1 MSSKIITIKEHEKRK
16 QREELDQK
24 KKQREILK
32 EEKMKEDVEK
42 KKIKLEKQQLKE
54 KEINFKQR
62 INKKTQLDQSLEPVN
77 DDSNKSK
84 KLNDINVDNLESI
97 TDRLSHMINIE
108 NKEISY
114 EPKFEVLKNT
124 DKVITKIIHIADI
137 HIRLSSLHN
146 EYNEVFE
153 RLYFAIR
160 KIKETNENGLICLCG
175 DLLQSKDELK
185 PDTIIT
191 TWNFIKNLSD
201 IYPLIIITGN
211 HDTIELNNNK
221 SDSIT
226 SILKD
231 RPINNTYYLLNTG
244 VYIYNNVIFGVSS
257 IIDKYILSKEK
268 FNNVLENSNY
278 KLLYQKDVI
287 KHIGLYHGALD
298 NVLYNDTDGR
308 MKGKQL
314 NEFNNLSK
322 DNYDYILLGDIH
334 KFQYLDE
341 KKTIAYSSSLISQNF
356 TESDD
361 YHGFLEWSILRGQSE
376 YHKIKNYNA
385 YYKLNINKLYNDNDK
400 IIQDENKIKEC
411 FRELM
416 KMSEEEDDKM
426 SGYVRIEYD
435 ENIKINLIKNNLI
448 SSINKIYPK
457 IKITWHVQLSSN
469 KNLVENDI
477 EASNIAKNLLEES
490 GQGQEQKI
498 DNYQNDTYM
507 DRLIKI
513 FMKSRYYGLTDNIIE
528 NTIKYLNKIKD
539 ECKSVDNDIEYVQSD
554 WKILFLSFDNMYGYG
569 KNNIIDF
576 TKYPDNEI
584 IGIFGDNA
592 VGKSS
597 LIDIISYM
605 LYSKSA
611 RDDVS
616 ENPKDIVNV
625 REKKA
630 QGIMIIES
638 ANKKYLIKREC
649 ERYRDYVRNCKLYTF
664 RMEEIEND
672 VKSKVNDTYTY
683 NNKTY
688 KLVSLTEENR
698 MCTDK
703 ILVPIVGT
711 YDNFITT
718 SVLLQNN
725 HKSFKSKT
733 NVKKKEFLCE
743 ILKIDYFKKCEDI
756 IVNKFKS
763 LKQESLHLKKIGET
777 YSNKTLE
784 QLIEDNN
791 IFESNMIINNDLLH
805 TIEKSINDNSD
816 KIDTL
821 LLKLVKID
829 NENIMSDKLIESKID
844 ELINNNK
851 MCLLTIS
858 LNNEKILK
866 TNELINNLKYI
877 KDEKEIVE
885 SYKIHIQNIDNA
897 QKKLI
902 NTIDNLI
909 EEKQKYKLIKINN
922 GFSSINEINKK
933 IDEIST
939 KIVLYKNNKNKI
951 IILRKELADVINR
964 MININQ
970 KLVISDNL
978 NIDDVEKIYNEK
990 RISVSNNSELINDF
1004 SNNKIL
1010 FEKNTD
1016 KLKLEIDK
1024 LSTITFEKEIIKKYN
1039 DYTDSKSLRQK
1050 ELLNLI
1056 NILNKE
1062 KQQYTFIHLETT
1074 MSQKEIIERR
1084 DDILV
1089 ILNESSSLLD
1099 INIDD
1104 IVDKSNKLLE
1114 LKYNYLAMSKEYSD
1128 NNVYQSDYDF
1138 IDDEKTL
1145 DYLNSKELIKNNYNM
1160 FIESN
1165 NDLIYELL
1173 DKLESS
1179 INIVDKYR
1187 SLDIVKSLRD
1197 SIDIVL
1203 DKKSTNDH
1211 IVIKRYNEF
1220 NIFFEKYNI
1229 IKLKID
1235 NKRQYDYIKQ
1245 MIDTID
1251 EEIKNNK
1258 EIEQLLKYYNDYD
1271 NILSVELDELNLI
1284 INNMKINNQNG
1295 KKIND
1300 TDKQINMYQ
1309 TELNCLSNDNIDIIN
1324 DYNKLR
1330 EEQTIF
1336 HNYNKELNDLNMKIL
1351 KNDKNI
1357 NELEQLTISMIE
1369 EIKIYDES
1377 KESIVLN
1384 IKNQQKIETI
1394 YDEIDDLK
1402 IINID
1407 IESIEDVDSLL
1418 IKIELE
1424 INNLE
1429 RDKTTYIEMIESIKL
1444 NEISLKSIL
1453 EIDERINIKRIE
1465 LNNINDPNNGLIIRF
1480 KNLQDELIKLSEY
1493 NNELKLLDATNEK
1506 MKKLEESASLEIDS
1520 LNKFR
1525 EIIIN
1530 NDLISKD
1537 IKNLKDINNE
1547 KNREIKE
1554 INGKILLDKNN
1565 YNNNLILIE
1574 KIRENNKIAN
1584 KLSEEI
1590 EIYEILNKLTS
1601 KDGVQLYLLSQSL
1614 DDITNKINNILEP
1627 FINKTVQI
1635 KLEGEKI
1642 ELNVMSKDDNVI
1654 HSLSGMEG
1662 FLLDL
1667 SIRVIINN
1675 LSCMPKSNILFMDE
1689 SISVLDKHRL
1699 ASIEE
1704 LFVFLRQY
1712 YRSVFLITHMKQVN
1726 NHINHS
1732 LEIIKYNDNSLI
1744 YNIDIKTK
1752 NNVLKLDDIEYILEN
1767 NVNTNIDNNS
1777 IVVISDKNNKKLKSK
1792 SKTLNKSLNS
1802 NIIE

>member
-32 EEKMKEDVEK
+32 EIKMKEDAEK
-42 KKIKLEKQQLKE
+42 KQIKLEKQQLKE
-54 KEINFKQR
+54 KELNFKQN
-62 INKKTQLDQSLEPVN
+62 INKKTRLDQSLEPVN
-77 DDSNKSK
+77 DNFNKLR
-84 KLNDINVDNLESI
+84 KLNDINVDNLDSI
-97 TDRLSHMINIE
+97 TDRLSYMINIE

-153 RLYFAIR
+153 RLYIEIK
-160 KIKETNENGLICLCG
+160 KIKEINENGLICLCG

-298 NVLYNDTDGR
+298 NVLYNESDVR
-308 MKGKQL
+308 MRGKQL

-361 YHGFLEWSILRGQSE
+361 YHGFIEWSILTGQSE

-448 SSINKIYPK
+448 CLINKIYPK

-477 EASNIAKNLLEES
+477 EASNIAKNLLEV
-490 GQGQEQKI
+490 QGEKEQKI

-507 DRLIKI
+507 EKLIKI

-528 NTIKYLNKIKD
+528 NTIKYLNKIKE

-664 RMEEIEND
+664 RMEEIDD
-672 VKSKVNDTYTY
+672 VKSKVNDTYIY

-756 IVNKFKS
+756 IVNRFKS
-763 LKQESLHLKKIGET
+763 LKQEYLHLKKISET

-791 IFESNMIINNDLLH
+791 IFESNMIINNDLLDK
-805 TIEKSINDNSD
+805 IERSINDNLN
-816 KIDTL
+816 KIDKL
-821 LLKLVKID
+821 SSELVKIE
-829 NENIMSDKLIESKID
+829 NEKMMSDKLIESKID

-851 MCLLTIS
+851 MYLLTIS
-858 LNNEKILK
+858 SNNEKILK
-866 TNELINNLKYI
+866 TNELINSLKNV
-877 KDEKEIVE
+877 KDEKEIID
-885 SYKIHIQNIDNA
+885 SYKMHIQKIDNT

-902 NTIDNLI
+902 NMIDNLI

-939 KIVLYKNNKNKI
+939 KTVLYKENKNKI
-951 IILRKELADVINR
+951 IILRKELADIIKL

-978 NIDDVEKIYNEK
+978 KIDDVEKIYNEK
-990 RISVSNNSELINDF
+990 RISVSNNFELINDLK
-1004 SNNKIL
+1004 NNKIL

-1024 LSTITFEKEIIKKYN
+1024 LSTIKFEKEIIKKYN
-1039 DYTDSKSLRQK
+1039 DHIYTKSSKQK

-1056 NILNKE
+1056 NIMNKE

-1074 MSQKEIIERR
+1074 MTQKEIIARR

-1145 DYLNSKELIKNNYNM
+1145 DYLNSKELIENNYNM

-1173 DKLESS
+1173 DKLELS
-1179 INIVDKYR
+1179 INIVDKDK

-1203 DKKSTNDH
+1203 DKKGTDDH

-1220 NIFFEKYNI
+1220 NTFFEKYNI

-1235 NKRQYDYIKQ
+1235 RKRRYDYIKQ
-1245 MIDTID
+1245 IIDTID
-1251 EEIKNNK
+1251 EEIENNK
-1258 EIEQLLKYYNDYD
+1258 EIEELLKYYNDYD
-1271 NILSVELDELNLI
+1271 NILSVELDELNQI
-1284 INNMKINNQNG
+1284 INNMKINNQNE

-1300 TDKQINMYQ
+1300 IDKQINMYQ
-1309 TELNCLSNDNIDIIN
+1309 TELNCLSNDDIDIID

-1330 EEQTIF
+1330 EEQSIF
-1336 HNYNKELNDLNMKIL
+1336 HNYNNELNDLNMRIL

-1357 NELEQLTISMIE
+1357 NELERINSGIIE

-1377 KESIVLN
+1377 KESIILN
-1384 IKNQQKIETI
+1384 IKNQQKIENI
-1394 YDEIDDLK
+1394 YDEIDDIK
-1402 IINID
+1402 VINID
-1407 IESIEDVDSLL
+1407 IESIEDVDNLL
-1418 IKIELE
+1418 IKMELE

-1429 RDKTTYIEMIESIKL
+1429 RDKTTYIEMIESIRL

-1453 EIDERINIKRIE
+1453 DIDERINIMRVE
-1465 LNNINDPNNGLIIRF
+1465 LNKINDPNNELIIRF
-1480 KNLQDELIKLSEY
+1480 KNLQEELIRLSEY
-1493 NNELKLLDATNEK
+1493 NNELKLLDGMNEK
-1506 MKKLEESASLEIDS
+1506 TEKLIVDKNVELESLK
-1520 LNKFR
+1520 KFR
-1525 EIIIN
+1525 ETVIN
-1530 NDLISKD
+1530 NDLISED

-1565 YNNNLILIE
+1565 YSNNLVLIE
-1574 KIRENNKIAN
+1574 KIRENNKIAD
-1584 KLSEEI
+1584 KLNEEI

-1744 YNIDIKTK
+1744 YNIDIKNK
-1752 NNVLKLDDIEYILEN
+1752 NTVLKLDDIEYILEN
-1767 NVNTNIDNNS
+1767 NMDTNIDNNS

-1792 SKTLNKSLNS
+1792 SKVLNKSLVPN
-1802 NIIE
+1802 NKVI